1 MAQAG
6 DFGGRVVIVTGA
18 GSGMGRVMA
27 HDFARAGAEVL
38 VNDIIAER
46 AHAVVAEIMA
56 AGGSA
61 VAAVADIS
69 DEVAVEAF
77 VGDAI
82 ARWGKIDVLCN
93 NAGIMDRLDL
103 PENTST
109 EMWNRIMAVNVTGY
123 FFVTRAVLPHMLAR
137 KTGAIVNTASAAG
150 LRGGTAGLAYVASK
164 HAVVGLTRNIAWMH
178 QHDGIRC
185 NAICPGAIETGIL
198 NGQSV
203 DEAFDPAGFG
213 RALPMMALGRM
224 AGPDAIANLAVFLA
238 SDAAHFINGAAIPV
252 DGGVCAA

>member
-1 MAQAG
+1 MTEVG
-6 DFGGRVVIVTGA
+6 EFKGRVVIVTGA

-27 HDFARAGAEVL
+27 RDFAAAGADVL

-46 AHAVVAEIMA
+46 THATVQEIHE

-69 DEVAVEAF
+69 DEAAVEAF
-77 VGDAI
+77 VTDAV

-93 NAGIMDRLDL
+93 NAGIMDRLQL
-103 PENTST
+103 PEDTST
-109 EMWNRIMAVNVTGY
+109 EMWNRVLTVNLTGQ

-137 KTGAIVNTASAAG
+137 KSGSIVNTASAAG

-164 HAVVGLTRNIAWMH
+164 HAMVGLTRNIAWMH

-198 NGQSV
+198 NGQSLE
-203 DEAFDPAGFG
+203 DAFDPAGF
-213 RALPMMALGRM
+213 AKAMPMMALGRI

-238 SDAAHFINGAAIPV
+238 SDAAFFINGAAIPV